1 LYKQGLTTVTQKK
14 RILIIT
20 GEASGDLHGAHLG
33 QALKTL
39 DPSVSILGVGGAHMR
54 AAGIPLLDGIPQL
67 DVIGLIGP
75 GAVRVLMARILAIR
89 RFLRTE
95 SVDLVV
101 LIDQPGLNF
110 HFARVAKRAGCRV
123 VYYITPQLWAWRP
136 HRMQWMQR
144 RVDHAIVIL
153 PFEEEL
159 YRQAG
164 VPCTFVGHPLL
175 DDMAASYDRDQIR
188 AAYSLQPNERVL
200 GLLPGSRMGEVQAL
214 LPLMLAAAHDLV
226 RDIGAFRIILAVAE
240 TVNRDEIK
248 RMCDDAGMDVRQI
261 TEDPNGVM
269 AASNLLFVASGTAT
283 LQAAI
288 IGTPLI
294 IVYKMPRMGYKIAR
308 RLTRTSASLAARRIC
323 WPDMPAMDCIGLPNL
338 IAGRLFIPELIQ
350 TQATPKALAA
360 HARRILA
367 DEAYRKD
374 MLAGMATVRSRLGP
388 PGASKRA
395 AVVIRDVL
403 ASPKVG
409 V

>member
-1 LYKQGLTTVTQKK
+1 MYGPDRTVMIRPR

-20 GEASGDLHGAHLG
+20 GEASGDLHGALLAR
-33 QALKTL
+33 ALKTL
-39 DPSVSILGVGGAHMR
+39 DPTLSILGVGGARMR
-54 AAGIPLLDGIPQL
+54 AAGIELLNGIPQL

-144 RVDHAIVIL
+144 RVHHAIVIL

-159 YRQAG
+159 YRRAG

-175 DDMAASYDRDQIR
+175 DDMAASYDRGQIR
-188 AAYSLQPNERVL
+188 AAYSLHPNECVL
-200 GLLPGSRMGEVQAL
+200 GLLPGSRMGEVRAL
-214 LPLMLAAAHDLV
+214 LPLMLAAAHDLA
-226 RDIGAFRIILAVAE
+226 RDMAAFRVILAVAE

-248 RMCDDAGMDVRQI
+248 RTCDESGNDERQI
-261 TEDPNGVM
+261 DADPNGVM
-269 AASNLLFVASGTAT
+269 AASDLLFVASGTAT

-288 IGTPLI
+288 IGTPMI
-294 IVYKMPRMGYKIAR
+294 IVYKMPRLGYKIAR
-308 RLTRTSASLAARRIC
+308 VLTRTSASLAARRIC
-323 WPDMPAMDCIGLPNL
+323 WPNMPTIDCIGLPNL
-338 IAGRLFIPELIQ
+338 IAGRQFIPELIQ
-350 TQATPKALAA
+350 TQATPEALAA
-360 HARRILA
+360 NARRVLN
-367 DEAYRKD
+367 DEPFRQE
-374 MLAGMATVRSRLGP
+374 MLAGMATVRARLGT

-395 AVVIRDVL
+395 AAVILNVL
-403 ASPKVG
+403 ASHKAHV
-409 V
+409 